1 MVKVPMV
8 PMDDCLADVRFVK
21 DETAMGRLLRALAA
35 WLPLAL
41 GAAVLAQDPAID
53 PAAVEGINRAISHI
67 SEPTAELRLEQ
78 GHSKVALLSKMSHG
92 PRSPIPVLSRRLL
105 SPNTGT
111 GIDW

>member
-8 PMDDCLADVRFVK
+8 PMDDRLADVRFVK

-67 SEPTAELRLEQ
+67 SEPTAEPRLEQ
-78 GHSKVALLSKMSHG
+78 GHSKVVLFKQNVSRASIADPSIIETTPFTKHG
-92 PRSPIPVLSRRLL
+92 
-105 SPNTGT
+105 N
-111 GIDW
+111 WN